1 MPHSKNRFSFV
12 FIGCCPV
19 FITMKVPFGRAFS
32 SSALMSGLDAI
43 CRDLDGSFFDL
54 LIVPTCTV
62 RLPIARDSVSADV
75 LFGAKPPNII
85 NCVLSTMMSAPSN
98 DVQLISA
105 QVGYSRASIYAW
117 HRRYLKEGMLG
128 LMNTKNRKCGK
139 LQPPVDSANTAIS
152 SSDEVKQLKDQ
163 LYEMQMEIDLLKAT
177 IDVLKKDPG
186 VNLER
191 LKNSEK
197 TVVIDAVRA
206 KYALSDLLQQISL
219 PRSNYYLCRAIQRK
233 KDKYQGIKE
242 QIRDIFTEN
251 REIYGYRRIKSKM
264 ERLGIRVSKKVIRR
278 LMKEMRLTVKQP
290 RRARYSSYKGEIT
303 PAAENLIDRDFK
315 APCPNEKRLTDITE
329 FGLSDGKVYL
339 SPMIDCFDGMP
350 VTWTIGTSPDADLVN
365 TMLDQA
371 IAVLPPDAKPIV
383 HSDRGCHY
391 RWPRWIRR
399 MQDAGL
405 RRSMSKKGCSPDN
418 AACEGFFGHL
428 KNEMFYNH
436 SWQGIGTKQFIPIL
450 NDYLIW
456 YREKRIKLSLHGL
469 SPIEYRRKLGL
480 I

>member
-1 MPHSKNRFSFV
+1 MYTREQKEKALAMYDATQSIAEVIRRLGYPSKQALYTWIANRDKPWQKPNGFRGVNTAEHPRHPSVNLKFSA
-12 FIGCCPV
+12 I
-19 FITMKVPFGRAFS
+19 RACFEE
-32 SSALMSGLDAI
+32 G
-43 CRDLDGSFFDL
+43 
-54 LIVPTCTV
+54 
-62 RLPIARDSVSADV
+62 
-75 LFGAKPPNII
+75 
-85 NCVLSTMMSAPSN
+85 N

-105 QVGYSRASIYAW
+105 QIGYSRASIYAW

-128 LMNTKNRKCGK
+128 LMNTKDRKRGK
-139 LQPPVDSANTAIS
+139 LQAPTDSANTAIS

-197 TVVIDAVRA
+197 TVVIDAVRT
-206 KYALSDLLQQISL
+206 KYALSDLLQRMSL
-219 PRSNYYLCRAIQRK
+219 PRSSYYLCRAIQRK
-233 KDKYQGIKE
+233 EDKYRDIKE

-251 REIYGYRRIKSKM
+251 REIYGYRRIKSAM
-264 ERLGIRVSKKVIRR
+264 ERLGTRVSEKVIRR
-278 LMKEMRLTVKQP
+278 LMKEMRLAVKQP
-290 RRARYSSYKGEIT
+290 RRAKYSSYKGEIT
-303 PAAENLIDRDFK
+303 PAADNLIDRDFK
-315 APCPNEKRLTDITE
+315 APRPNEKWLTDITE

-391 RWPRWIRR
+391 RWPGWIRR
-399 MQDAGL
+399 MQAAGL

-418 AACEGFFGHL
+418 SACEGFFGHL
-428 KNEMFYNH
+428 KNEMFYNR

>member
-1 MPHSKNRFSFV
+1 MYTREQKEKALAMYDATQSIAEVIRRLGYPSKQALYTWIANRDKPWQKPNGFRGVNTAEHPRHPSV
-12 FIGCCPV
+12 NLKISA
-19 FITMKVPFGRAFS
+19 IRACFEE
-32 SSALMSGLDAI
+32 G
-43 CRDLDGSFFDL
+43 
-54 LIVPTCTV
+54 
-62 RLPIARDSVSADV
+62 
-75 LFGAKPPNII
+75 
-85 NCVLSTMMSAPSN
+85 N

-105 QVGYSRASIYAW
+105 QIGYSRASIYAW

-128 LMNTKNRKCGK
+128 LMNTKDRKRGK
-139 LQPPVDSANTAIS
+139 LQPPADSANAAIS

-163 LYEMQMEIDLLKAT
+163 Q
-177 IDVLKKDPG
+177 
-186 VNLER
+186 
-191 LKNSEK
+191 
-197 TVVIDAVRA
+197 
-206 KYALSDLLQQISL
+206 
-219 PRSNYYLCRAIQRK
+219 
-233 KDKYQGIKE
+233 
-242 QIRDIFTEN
+242 N
-251 REIYGYRRIKSKM
+251 REIYGYRRIKSAM
-264 ERLGIRVSKKVIRR
+264 ERLGTRVSEKVIRR
-278 LMKEMRLTVKQP
+278 LMKEMHLTVKQP

-303 PAAENLIDRDFK
+303 PAADNLIDRDFK
-315 APCPNEKRLTDITE
+315 APRPNEKWLTDITE

-391 RWPRWIRR
+391 RWPGWIRR
-399 MQDAGL
+399 MQAAGL

-418 AACEGFFGHL
+418 SACEGFFGHL
-428 KNEMFYNH
+428 KNEMFYNR